1 MLQVNIGIIT
11 RKLCYLFNEGVVKTK
26 NTTPLNNERM
36 DEKICM
42 LF

>member
-36 DEKICM
+36 DDKRCM